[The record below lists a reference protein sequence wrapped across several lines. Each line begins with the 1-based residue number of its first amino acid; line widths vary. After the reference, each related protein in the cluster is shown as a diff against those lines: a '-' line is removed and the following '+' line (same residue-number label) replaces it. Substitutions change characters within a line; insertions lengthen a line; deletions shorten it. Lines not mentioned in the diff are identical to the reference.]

1 MGDDGGIRLSMNKRG
16 HRSGRGFPS
25 RGFGGRCTV
34 LLFLWGLLRGGVSG
48 GGFSWVEV
56 TYRLT
61 HFHLCA
67 LWNENFDCAIRLGK
81 HFGCY
86 FICFDLKEGLA

>member
-1 MGDDGGIRLSMNKRG
+1 MSRLSMNKRRDG
-16 HRSGRGFPS
+16 SGGGFPS
-25 RGFGGRCTV
+25 RCFRGRCIV
-34 LLFLWGLLRGGVSG
+34 LLFLWSLWRGGFSG

-56 TYRLT
+56 ADRLT

-67 LWNENFDCAIRLGK
+67 FWNKNFDCAIRLGK
-81 HFGCY
+81 HFGCH